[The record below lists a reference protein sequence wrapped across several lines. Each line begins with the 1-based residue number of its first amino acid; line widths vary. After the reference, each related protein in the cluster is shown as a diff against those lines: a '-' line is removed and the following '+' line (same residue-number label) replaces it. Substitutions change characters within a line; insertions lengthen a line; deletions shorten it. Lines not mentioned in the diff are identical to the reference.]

1 MRSPPRTARS
11 AAVQG
16 RGGALLLVSP
26 DGTID
31 TLYYERTSTD
41 TLRVTASD
49 SIEYTA
55 RRR

>member
-1 MRSPPRTARS
+1 M
-11 AAVQG
+11 QG